1 MSLLPRILTSP
12 HKVKSCLQEAR
23 SEEAEEKRGA
33 KIRVLEAGCNAGR
46 KRWRLRFG
54 EVLGQ

>member
-1 MSLLPRILTSP
+1 MSLLLRILTSP

-23 SEEAEEKRGA
+23 SEEAGEKRGA
-33 KIRVLEAGCNAGR
+33 KIRVLEVGCNASGEG
-46 KRWRLRFG
+46 WRLCFG